1 MATTYTLAQSPITP
15 PLISANKD
23 MQPRSRATLEPS
35 VDSRRLKQGTCPFCH
50 RQVRLTFHH
59 LIPKK
64 VHRRPYFKKNF
75 SREVL
80 NQGVDICR
88 MCHSGIHRH
97 YDEMVLAKSFSSL
110 EALLADEALR
120 KHFDWVAKQK
130 VRSHQR
136 PS

>member
-1 MATTYTLAQSPITP
+1 MLSRSPVTSTSSQI
-15 PLISANKD
+15 
-23 MQPRSRATLEPS
+23 
-35 VDSRRLKQGTCPFCH
+35 SRRLKQGTCPFCQ
-50 RQVRLTFHH
+50 RQVSLTFHH

-75 SREVL
+75 SKETL

-88 MCHSGIHRH
+88 LCHSGIHQH
-97 YDEMVLAKSFSSL
+97 YDEMVLAKSFNSL

-120 KHFDWVAKQK
+120 RHFDWVAKQK

-136 PS
+136 PSL